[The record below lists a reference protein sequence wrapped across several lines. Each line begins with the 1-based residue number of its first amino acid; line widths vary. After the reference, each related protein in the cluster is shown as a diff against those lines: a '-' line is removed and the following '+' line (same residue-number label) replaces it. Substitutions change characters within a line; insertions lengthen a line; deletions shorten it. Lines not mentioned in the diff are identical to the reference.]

1 MKTQNYNPSPLEK
14 TFAEAILAL
23 QENIQEQLGSS
34 IITNIK
40 ADLKADNPLI
50 HFKLEDAEG
59 DEHEIVIRIIQR
71 IDDPTES

>member
-23 QENIQEQLGSS
+23 QENIQEQLNGPK
-34 IITNIK
+34 ITNVK

-50 HFKLEDAEG
+50 HFALSDAEG

-71 IDDPTES
+71 IDE